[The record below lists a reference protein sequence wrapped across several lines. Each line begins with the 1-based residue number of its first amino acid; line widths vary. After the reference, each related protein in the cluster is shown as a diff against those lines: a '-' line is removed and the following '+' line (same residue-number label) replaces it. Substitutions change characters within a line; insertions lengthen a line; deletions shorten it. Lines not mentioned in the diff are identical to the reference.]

1 MAQYRDPDA
10 LRSTGWLEA
19 HLGEQDLRIYD
30 CTTHLRPAEPHEPVP
45 YYPEPGRVGY
55 DEGHIPGAGFLDL
68 QGELSD
74 SSSPFYF
81 MLPSEEQLGAALAR
95 HGIGE
100 GTRVVLYS
108 GGSMMWATRVW
119 WMLHAM
125 GFDCAAVLDGGLDKW
140 RAEGRPLTTEPC
152 SYSPAR
158 FVARP
163 RAGLFEDKDAVL
175 AAIGDR
181 KTCLIHTLSPEAFR
195 GDGESRY
202 GRPGR
207 IPQSVNV
214 PWPDLIDPESHAFVA
229 PEEAEA
235 MFQAVGADRAE
246 RVITYCGGGIS
257 ATMSLFLLHQ
267 LGYRN
272 LALYDASM
280 GEWAVDETLPIERG

>member
-1 MAQYRDPDA
+1 MAEYRDPDA
-10 LRSTGWLEA
+10 LVSTGWLEA
-19 HLGEQDLRIYD
+19 HLDEPGLRIYD
-30 CTTHLRPAEPHEPVP
+30 CTTDLRPAEPHEPVP
-45 YYPEPGRVGY
+45 YYPEPARAGY
-55 DEGHIPGAGFLDL
+55 DEGHIPRAGFLDL
-68 QGELSD
+68 HGELSD
-74 SSSPFYF
+74 NSSPFYF
-81 MLPSEEQLGAALAR
+81 MLPSEEQLAVALGR

-100 GTRVVLYS
+100 GMRAVLYS

-119 WMLHAM
+119 WMLRAM
-125 GFDCAAVLDGGLDKW
+125 GFDRAAVLDGGLDKW

-152 SYSPAR
+152 RYPQAR

-163 RAGLFEDKDAVL
+163 RPGLFEDKDAVL
-175 AAIGDR
+175 AAIADR
-181 KTCLIHTLSPEAFR
+181 NTCLIHTLSREAFR

-207 IPQSVNV
+207 IPRSVNL
-214 PWPDLIDPESHAFVA
+214 PWADLVDPDSHAFVA
-229 PEEAEA
+229 ADDA
-235 MFQAVGADRAE
+235 LKMFQGVGADRAE

-267 LGYRN
+267 LGYAN